1 MEELDLKELLSV
13 FLKNKLIILLI
24 VIVTTILG
32 SIYSFYLVTPKY
44 EASTTLILGRIN
56 NSTSETKT
64 STTDQITQS
73 EISINSNLVSTYSE
87 LIKSR
92 TLIQKVIDNL
102 KLNLTESSV
111 RNSISVSRISDT
123 ELIEITVKNA
133 DGELASKIANEIA
146 KVFSS
151 KVEEVYNI
159 SNVYIIDKAIASNTP
174 YNINHVKDIVIAIF
188 IGVVI
193 SGIYVLIY
201 HLLDNTI
208 KSETQIE
215 KNIGLKNLINIPLE
229 KKKDKK
235 QNQNELIT
243 YLESKSLVSESF
255 RTFRTNVQFS
265 KSNSKGGKTF
275 LVSSCFPSEGKSYI
289 SANLAITFAQIG
301 KKVIL
306 VDSDMRMGRQA
317 EIFKIS
323 KGVGLSNYISGLDRN
338 GIEISEDIGRYI
350 KETEIT
356 NLNLITAGSVPPNP
370 SELLSSPKLQE
381 LIENLKSF
389 YDIIIFDGAPII
401 PITDSLILARNLE
414 STIIVTLYNKTKKD
428 DLLKVKNDIEAVGGK
443 IIGTCINCMPVNSS
457 KKESKYYYYREEKSR
472 RKISLK
478 AKLYKIMN
486 KIAWKTKC
494 IKSKLKLLTS
504 RKKIASLPG
513 EVSSEF
519 LETNKNIKINSQQVK
534 NELMNKK
541 ATLKVEKIKEK
552 QKEIENEKIE
562 QKKQRGMEKKIQ
574 EEKRKEEIERQK
586 NEQAKKQEEKAKLEE
601 ENKKKLEAKIK
612 EKESLKA
619 EKLKEKEKKLKEQQA
634 REEEKQKIKALIQEG
649 KAKEKE
655 QAKKIR
661 EEKIKIAKENCK
673 KFAEK
678 VNKKIKEELDK
689 AKEKS
694 NNIAKIAKNKFDSK
708 SEEFKKK
715 YDEYFKKKAKERF
728 EHEQI
733 KEKLNEEKRIEFEK
747 NQKIKQEEYEKKQ
760 KRKIA
765 EQEKLKMEREEL
777 KKQKE
782 IEQEKLRMERE
793 ELKKQKEIE
802 QERLRK
808 EKEDEKAKEK
818 EKENAKL
825 TDEYIEENLYPK
837 TKNTKLF

>member
-123 ELIEITVKNA
+123 ELIEITVKNE

-229 KKKDKK
+229 KKKGKK

-350 KETEIT
+350 KETEIA

-478 AKLYKIMN
+478 ARIYKLLN

-519 LETNKNIKINSQQVK
+519 LETNKNIKINSQLVK

-541 ATLKVEKIKEK
+541 QTVKVEKIKEK

-562 QKKQRGMEKKIQ
+562 QKKQQAKEKKIQ
-574 EEKRKEEIERQK
+574 EEIERQK

-634 REEEKQKIKALIQEG
+634 REEEKQKIKALVQEG

-661 EEKIKIAKENCK
+661 EEKIKIAKENYK

-678 VNKKIKEELDK
+678 ADKKIKEKLEK
-689 AKEKS
+689 VKEKS
-694 NNIAKIAKNKFDSK
+694 NNIAKIVKNKFDSK

-715 YDEYFKKKAKERF
+715 YDEYIKKKAKERL

-808 EKEDEKAKEK
+808 EKEEEKAK

>member
-123 ELIEITVKNA
+123 ELIEITVKNE

-188 IGVVI
+188 IGAVI

-229 KKKDKK
+229 KKKGKK

-478 AKLYKIMN
+478 ARIYKLLN

-519 LETNKNIKINSQQVK
+519 LETNKNIKINSQLV
-534 NELMNKK
+534 
-541 ATLKVEKIKEK
+541 
-552 QKEIENEKIE
+552 
-562 QKKQRGMEKKIQ
+562 
-574 EEKRKEEIERQK
+574 K

-612 EKESLKA
+612 GKESLKA

-634 REEEKQKIKALIQEG
+634 KKEEKQKIKALVQEG

-661 EEKIKIAKENCK
+661 EEKIKIAKENYK

-678 VNKKIKEELDK
+678 ADKKIKEELEK

-694 NNIAKIAKNKFDSK
+694 NNIAKIVKNKFDSK

-715 YDEYFKKKAKERF
+715 YDEYIKKKAKERL

-808 EKEDEKAKEK
+808 EKEEEKAK

>member
-123 ELIEITVKNA
+123 ELIEITVKNE

-174 YNINHVKDIVIAIF
+174 YNINHIKDIVIAIF
-188 IGVVI
+188 MGVVI

-323 KGVGLSNYISGLDRN
+323 NGIGLSNYISGLDRN
-338 GIEISEDIGRYI
+338 GMEISEDIGRYI

-541 ATLKVEKIKEK
+541 ETVKVEKIKEK

-715 YDEYFKKKAKERF
+715 YDEYIKKKAKERF

-765 EQEKLKMEREEL
+765 EQEKLRMEREEL

-782 IEQEKLRMERE
+782 IEQERLRMKRE

-818 EKENAKL
+818 ENAKL

>member
-73 EISINSNLVSTYSE
+73 ELSINSNLVSTYSE

-123 ELIEITVKNA
+123 ELIEITVKNE

-188 IGVVI
+188 MGVVI

-323 KGVGLSNYISGLDRN
+323 NGIGLSNYISGLDRN
-338 GIEISEDIGRYI
+338 GMEISEDIGRYI

-541 ATLKVEKIKEK
+541 ETVKVEKIKEK

-715 YDEYFKKKAKERF
+715 YDEYIKKKAKERF

-765 EQEKLKMEREEL
+765 EQEKLRMEREEL

-782 IEQEKLRMERE
+782 IEQERLRMERE

-818 EKENAKL
+818 ENAKL

>member
-123 ELIEITVKNA
+123 ELIEITVKNE

-478 AKLYKIMN
+478 ARIYNLLN
-486 KIAWKTKC
+486 KIAWKAKC

-519 LETNKNIKINSQQVK
+519 LETNNNIKINSQLVK
-534 NELMNKK
+534 NELMNKRE
-541 ATLKVEKIKEK
+541 TVKVEKIKEK

-562 QKKQRGMEKKIQ
+562 QKKQQAKEKKIQ
-574 EEKRKEEIERQK
+574 EEIERQK
-586 NEQAKKQEEKAKLEE
+586 NEQAKKQE
-601 ENKKKLEAKIK
+601 
-612 EKESLKA
+612 
-619 EKLKEKEKKLKEQQA
+619 EKEKKLKEQQA
-634 REEEKQKIKALIQEG
+634 REEEKQKIKALVQEG

-678 VNKKIKEELDK
+678 ANKKIKEELEK

-694 NNIAKIAKNKFDSK
+694 NNIAKIVKNKFDSK

-715 YDEYFKKKAKERF
+715 YDEYIKKKAKERL

-760 KRKIA
+760 RRKIA

-808 EKEDEKAKEK
+808 EKEEAKEK

>member
-111 RNSISVSRISDT
+111 RNSISVSRIFDT
-123 ELIEITVKNA
+123 ELIEITVKNE

-478 AKLYKIMN
+478 ARIYNLLN
-486 KIAWKTKC
+486 KIAWKAKC

-519 LETNKNIKINSQQVK
+519 LETNNNIKINSQLVK
-534 NELMNKK
+534 NELMNKRE
-541 ATLKVEKIKEK
+541 TVKVEKIKEK

-562 QKKQRGMEKKIQ
+562 QKKQQAKEKKIQ
-574 EEKRKEEIERQK
+574 EEIERQK
-586 NEQAKKQEEKAKLEE
+586 NEQAKKQE
-601 ENKKKLEAKIK
+601 
-612 EKESLKA
+612 
-619 EKLKEKEKKLKEQQA
+619 EKEKKLKEQQA
-634 REEEKQKIKALIQEG
+634 REEEKQKIKALVQEG

-678 VNKKIKEELDK
+678 ANKKIKEELEK

-694 NNIAKIAKNKFDSK
+694 NNIAKIVKNKFDSK

-715 YDEYFKKKAKERF
+715 YDEYIKKKAKERL

-760 KRKIA
+760 RRKIA

-808 EKEDEKAKEK
+808 EKEEAKEK

>member
-73 EISINSNLVSTYSE
+73 ELSINSNLVSTYSE

-123 ELIEITVKNA
+123 ELIEITVKNE

-174 YNINHVKDIVIAIF
+174 YNINHIKDIVIAIF
-188 IGVVI
+188 MGVVI

-323 KGVGLSNYISGLDRN
+323 NGIGLSNYISGLDRN
-338 GIEISEDIGRYI
+338 GMEISEDIGRYI

-443 IIGTCINCMPVNSS
+443 IIGTCINCMPINSS

-519 LETNKNIKINSQQVK
+519 LETNKNIKINSQQLK

-541 ATLKVEKIKEK
+541 ETVKVEKIKEK

-586 NEQAKKQEEKAKLEE
+586 NEQVKKQEEKAKLEE

-715 YDEYFKKKAKERF
+715 YDEYIKKKAKERF

-765 EQEKLKMEREEL
+765 EQEKLRMEREEL

-782 IEQEKLRMERE
+782 IEQERLRMERE

-818 EKENAKL
+818 ENAKL

>member
-123 ELIEITVKNA
+123 ELIEITVKNE

-174 YNINHVKDIVIAIF
+174 YNINHIKDIVIAIF
-188 IGVVI
+188 MGVVI

-323 KGVGLSNYISGLDRN
+323 NGIGLSNYISGLDRN
-338 GIEISEDIGRYI
+338 GMEISEDIGRYI

-513 EVSSEF
+513 EVSSDF
-519 LETNKNIKINSQQVK
+519 LENNKNIKINSQPVK

-541 ATLKVEKIKEK
+541 ETVKVEKIKEK

-612 EKESLKA
+612 EKESFKA

-694 NNIAKIAKNKFDSK
+694 NNIAKIAKNKFDLK

-715 YDEYFKKKAKERF
+715 YDEYIKKKARERL

-765 EQEKLKMEREEL
+765 EQEKLRMEREEL

-782 IEQEKLRMERE
+782 IEQERLRMERE

-818 EKENAKL
+818 ENAKL

>member
-123 ELIEITVKNA
+123 ELIEITVKNE

-478 AKLYKIMN
+478 ARIYKLLN
-486 KIAWKTKC
+486 KIAWKAKC

-519 LETNKNIKINSQQVK
+519 LETNKNIKINSQLVK
-534 NELMNKK
+534 NELMNKRE
-541 ATLKVEKIKEK
+541 TVKVEKIKEK

-562 QKKQRGMEKKIQ
+562 QKKQQAKEKKIQ
-574 EEKRKEEIERQK
+574 EEIERQK

-634 REEEKQKIKALIQEG
+634 REEEKQKIKALVQEG

-678 VNKKIKEELDK
+678 ANKKIKEELEK

-694 NNIAKIAKNKFDSK
+694 NNIAKIVKNKFDSK

-715 YDEYFKKKAKERF
+715 YDEYIKKKAKERL

-760 KRKIA
+760 RRKIA

-808 EKEDEKAKEK
+808 EKEEAKEK

>member
-123 ELIEITVKNA
+123 ELIEITVKNE

-174 YNINHVKDIVIAIF
+174 YNINHIKDIVIAIF
-188 IGVVI
+188 MGVVI

-323 KGVGLSNYISGLDRN
+323 NGIGLSNYISGLDRN
-338 GIEISEDIGRYI
+338 GMEISEDIGRYI

-443 IIGTCINCMPVNSS
+443 IIGTCINCMPINSS

-519 LETNKNIKINSQQVK
+519 LETNKNIKINSQQLK

-541 ATLKVEKIKEK
+541 ETVKVEKIKEK

-586 NEQAKKQEEKAKLEE
+586 NEQAKKQEEK
-601 ENKKKLEAKIK
+601 
-612 EKESLKA
+612 
-619 EKLKEKEKKLKEQQA
+619 EKKLKEQQA
-634 REEEKQKIKALIQEG
+634 RKEEKQKIKALVQEG

-715 YDEYFKKKAKERF
+715 YDEYIKKKAKERF

-808 EKEDEKAKEK
+808 EKEEEKAK

>member
-123 ELIEITVKNA
+123 ELIEITVKNE

-174 YNINHVKDIVIAIF
+174 YNINHIKDIVIAIF

-208 KSETQIE
+208 KSEIQIE

-323 KGVGLSNYISGLDRN
+323 NGIGLSNYISGLDRN
-338 GIEISEDIGRYI
+338 GMEISEDIGRYI

-494 IKSKLKLLTS
+494 IKSKLKLLMS

-541 ATLKVEKIKEK
+541 ETVKVEKIKEK

-715 YDEYFKKKAKERF
+715 YDEYIKKKAKERF

-765 EQEKLKMEREEL
+765 EQEKL
-777 KKQKE
+777 
-782 IEQEKLRMERE
+782 RMERE

-818 EKENAKL
+818 ENAKL

>member
-111 RNSISVSRISDT
+111 RNSISVSRIFDT
-123 ELIEITVKNA
+123 ELIEITVKNE

-478 AKLYKIMN
+478 ARIYNLLN
-486 KIAWKTKC
+486 KIAWKAKC

-519 LETNKNIKINSQQVK
+519 LETNKNIKINSQLVK
-534 NELMNKK
+534 NELMNKRE
-541 ATLKVEKIKEK
+541 TVKVEKIKEK

-562 QKKQRGMEKKIQ
+562 QKKQQAKEKKIQ
-574 EEKRKEEIERQK
+574 EEIERQK

-634 REEEKQKIKALIQEG
+634 REEEKQKIKALVQEG

-678 VNKKIKEELDK
+678 ANKKIKEELEK

-694 NNIAKIAKNKFDSK
+694 NNIAKIVKNKFDSK

-715 YDEYFKKKAKERF
+715 YDEYIKKKAKERL

-760 KRKIA
+760 RRKIA

-808 EKEDEKAKEK
+808 EKEEAKEK

>member
-123 ELIEITVKNA
+123 ELIEITVKNE

-188 IGVVI
+188 IGAVI

-229 KKKDKK
+229 KKKGKK

-478 AKLYKIMN
+478 ARIYKLLN

-519 LETNKNIKINSQQVK
+519 LETNKNIKINSQLV
-534 NELMNKK
+534 
-541 ATLKVEKIKEK
+541 
-552 QKEIENEKIE
+552 
-562 QKKQRGMEKKIQ
+562 
-574 EEKRKEEIERQK
+574 K

-612 EKESLKA
+612 GKESLKA

-634 REEEKQKIKALIQEG
+634 KKEEKQKIKALVQEG

-661 EEKIKIAKENCK
+661 EEKIKTAKENYK

-678 VNKKIKEELDK
+678 ADKKIKEELEK

-694 NNIAKIAKNKFDSK
+694 NNIAKIVKNKFDSK

-715 YDEYFKKKAKERF
+715 YDEYIKKKAKERL

-808 EKEDEKAKEK
+808 EKEEEKAK

>member
-123 ELIEITVKNA
+123 ELIEITVKNE

-338 GIEISEDIGRYI
+338 GMEISEDIGRYI

-478 AKLYKIMN
+478 ARIYKLLN
-486 KIAWKTKC
+486 KIAWKAKC

-519 LETNKNIKINSQQVK
+519 LETNKNIKINSQLVK
-534 NELMNKK
+534 NELMNKRE
-541 ATLKVEKIKEK
+541 TVKVEKIKEK

-562 QKKQRGMEKKIQ
+562 QKKQQAKEKKIQ
-574 EEKRKEEIERQK
+574 EEIERQK

-694 NNIAKIAKNKFDSK
+694 NNIAKIVKNKFDSK

-715 YDEYFKKKAKERF
+715 YDEYIKKKARERL

-760 KRKIA
+760 RRKIA

-782 IEQEKLRMERE
+782 IEQERLRMERE

-818 EKENAKL
+818 ENAKL

>member
-123 ELIEITVKNA
+123 ELIEITVKNE

-323 KGVGLSNYISGLDRN
+323 NGIGLSNYISGLDRN
-338 GIEISEDIGRYI
+338 GMEISEDIGRYI

-478 AKLYKIMN
+478 ARIYKLLN
-486 KIAWKTKC
+486 KIAWKAKC

-513 EVSSEF
+513 EVSSDF
-519 LETNKNIKINSQQVK
+519 LENNKNIKINSQPVK

-541 ATLKVEKIKEK
+541 ETVKVEKIKEK

-678 VNKKIKEELDK
+678 ANKKIKEELEK

-694 NNIAKIAKNKFDSK
+694 NNIAKIVKNKFDSK

-715 YDEYFKKKAKERF
+715 YDEYIKKKAKERL

-760 KRKIA
+760 RRKIA

-808 EKEDEKAKEK
+808 EKEEAKEK

>member
-123 ELIEITVKNA
+123 ELIEITVKNE

-229 KKKDKK
+229 KKKGKK

-478 AKLYKIMN
+478 ARIYKLLN

-519 LETNKNIKINSQQVK
+519 LETNKNIKINSQLV
-534 NELMNKK
+534 
-541 ATLKVEKIKEK
+541 
-552 QKEIENEKIE
+552 
-562 QKKQRGMEKKIQ
+562 
-574 EEKRKEEIERQK
+574 K

-612 EKESLKA
+612 GKESLKA

-634 REEEKQKIKALIQEG
+634 KKEEKQKIKALVQEG

-661 EEKIKIAKENCK
+661 EEKIKIAKENYK

-678 VNKKIKEELDK
+678 ADKKIKEELEK

-694 NNIAKIAKNKFDSK
+694 NNIAKIVKNKFDSK

-715 YDEYFKKKAKERF
+715 YDEYIKKKAKERL

-808 EKEDEKAKEK
+808 EKEEEKAK

>member
-123 ELIEITVKNA
+123 ELIEITVKNE

-478 AKLYKIMN
+478 ARIYKLLN
-486 KIAWKTKC
+486 KIAWKAKC

-519 LETNKNIKINSQQVK
+519 LETNKNIKINSQLVK
-534 NELMNKK
+534 NELMNKRE
-541 ATLKVEKIKEK
+541 TVKVEKIKEK

-562 QKKQRGMEKKIQ
+562 QKKQQAKEKKIQ
-574 EEKRKEEIERQK
+574 EEIERQK

-634 REEEKQKIKALIQEG
+634 REEEKQKIKALVQEG

-678 VNKKIKEELDK
+678 ANKKIKEELEK

-694 NNIAKIAKNKFDSK
+694 NNIAKIVKNKFDSK

-715 YDEYFKKKAKERF
+715 YDEYIKKKAKERL

-760 KRKIA
+760 RRKIA

-782 IEQEKLRMERE
+782 IEQEKLRMEKE

-808 EKEDEKAKEK
+808 EKEEAKEK

>member
-123 ELIEITVKNA
+123 ELIEITVKNE

-243 YLESKSLVSESF
+243 YLESKSIVSESF

-478 AKLYKIMN
+478 ARIYKLLN

-519 LETNKNIKINSQQVK
+519 LETNKNIKINSQLVK

-541 ATLKVEKIKEK
+541 ETVKVEKIKEK

-562 QKKQRGMEKKIQ
+562 QKKQQAKEKKIQ
-574 EEKRKEEIERQK
+574 EEIERQK

-634 REEEKQKIKALIQEG
+634 REEEKQKIKALVQEG

-678 VNKKIKEELDK
+678 ANKKIKEELEK

-694 NNIAKIAKNKFDSK
+694 NNIAKIVKNKFDSK

-715 YDEYFKKKAKERF
+715 YDEYIKKKAKERL

-760 KRKIA
+760 RRKIA

-793 ELKKQKEIE
+793 EIKKQKEIE

-808 EKEDEKAKEK
+808 EKEEAKEK

>member
-13 FLKNKLIILLI
+13 FLKDKLIILLI

-123 ELIEITVKNA
+123 ELIEITVKNE
-133 DGELASKIANEIA
+133 DGKLASKIANEIA

-323 KGVGLSNYISGLDRN
+323 NGIGLSNYISGLDRN
-338 GIEISEDIGRYI
+338 GMEISEDIGRYI

-541 ATLKVEKIKEK
+541 ETVKVEKIKEK

-661 EEKIKIAKENCK
+661 EEKIKIAKENFK

-715 YDEYFKKKAKERF
+715 YDEYIKKKAKERF

-765 EQEKLKMEREEL
+765 EQEKLRMEREEL

-782 IEQEKLRMERE
+782 IEQERLRMERE

-818 EKENAKL
+818 ENAKL